1 VLTGFSTEQLNG
13 VRAKYP
19 VHVAD
24 RSVLSSRAILAK
36 APVHIQDVMSDPH
49 YEHEHAALSASR
61 RMLAVPML
69 REGVPLGAIVA
80 AWSEAGAPPKQHEEQ
95 SVCGAGGNRDR

>member
-1 VLTGFSTEQLNG
+1 
-13 VRAKYP
+13 
-19 VHVAD
+19 
-24 RSVLSSRAILAK
+24 VLSSRAILAK